1 MTGQVVIRVPDGPVA
16 GLLLPVESRA
26 RVIDVAV
33 DTAPGRWRWPARWI
47 DTVNGC
53 RLVWCGER
61 RNVRDLPVNMSAWA
75 LAARLGCPDLADRIG
90 LNGDLLVAG
99 IDGDGRAGHVS
110 DVVVRAA
117 QRSGL
122 LDDEL
127 VPNRALLA
135 VRAGSVRA
143 NHG

>member
-1 MTGQVVIRVPDGPVA
+1 VTGEVVIGMPEGPVT
-16 GLLLPVESRA
+16 GLLLPVEGRA
-26 RVIDVAV
+26 RVIEVAA

-47 DTVNGC
+47 DTVDGC

-61 RNVRDLPVNMSAWA
+61 RNVAGLPVNKSAWA

-110 DVVVRAA
+110 DMVVRTA

-122 LDDEL
+122 FDDEL
-127 VPNRALLA
+127 MPERALLGSVVGA
-135 VRAGSVRA
+135 VRAGQA
-143 NHG
+143 